1 MKTENSNIIVTSPC
15 NKDWSKMSMTEN
27 GRYCNSCSKTVIDFS
42 SWEIEDIK
50 NYLNNTNRNVCGH
63 FKSLQVEV
71 KRPRHHQ
78 FLLDIYSK
86 TENRIKT
93 SYIKSFTLSFIMLC
107 LFLVGCNNERT
118 YERTMGSVSDP
129 SFHENL
135 DSLEREKPKD
145 NERITGLVSD
155 PSFHEYS
162 DSSKIKEEA
171 IHVKKHT
178 EN

>member
-50 NYLNNTNRNVCGH
+50 NYLINTNTNVCGH

-107 LFLVGCNNERT
+107 LFLVGCNNERIT
-118 YERTMGSVSDP
+118 GSVP
-129 SFHENL
+129 SPSPPFHENL

-145 NERITGLVSD
+145 NERIIGSVSD

-178 EN
+178 KN

>member
-1 MKTENSNIIVTSPC
+1 MENSKIIVSNPC
-15 NKDWSKMSMTEN
+15 NKDWSKMSSTEN
-27 GRYCNSCSKTVIDFS
+27 GRHCISCNKTVIDFS
-42 SWEIEDIK
+42 NWEMEEIK
-50 NYLNNTNRNVCGH
+50 NYLKDTDKNVCGS
-63 FKSLQVEV
+63 FKSLQVIVE
-71 KRPRHHQ
+71 RPRHHQ

-107 LFLVGCNNERT
+107 LFLVGCNNER
-118 YERTMGSVSDP
+118 
-129 SFHENL
+129 
-135 DSLEREKPKD
+135 
-145 NERITGLVSD
+145 ITGLVSD
-155 PSFHEYS
+155 PSFHESS